1 MGGRVRAH
9 GARRSGDEGPPVWL
23 GDVSRAEGPLHAQI
37 GEVIEQAICAGH
49 LQPGDRLPPERELA
63 GWFGVNRLTLR
74 QALSGLEQGR
84 RIRRAVGRQGG
95 TFVAEPTV
103 ERDLSSFA
111 GFSEQVRRLGLTASA
126 LVLKARATP
135 APGPV
140 ARSLEL
146 KEGDTVFEVG
156 RLRLANARP
165 VLLESSSFPAERFP
179 GFWESPSEVPS
190 TSCWPNATMP
200 VRAEPLKSSSRSGRT
215 TMPPRCSGSPGA
227 RRCCLSSASPSTLT
241 TGRSSSRETCSGATA
256 PVWSCGASTSPSSE
270 VVSSA
275 GPKGSGELVG
285 RQGLRRDLDGAGF
298 GGDVDL
304 DVLSRFEQAVVDHA
318 DDQDERQHCVE
329 DRDLV
334 EEMQTEAE

>member
-37 GEVIEQAICAGH
+37 GEVIEQAIYAGH

-84 RIRRAVGRQGG
+84 LIRRAVGRQGG

-179 GFWESPSEVPS
+179 GLLGEPLGGSLYELLAERYDARPCRAVEKLE
-190 TSCWPNATMP
+190 P
-200 VRAEPLKSSSRSGRT
+200 VRADNYAAQVLGVARGAPLLLVERVAFDTDDRPVEFARDLFRGDRT
-215 TMPPRCSGSPGA
+215 RMV
-227 RRCCLSSASPSTLT
+227 
-241 TGRSSSRETCSGATA
+241 
-256 PVWSCGASTSPSSE
+256 VWSF
-270 VVSSA
+270 
-275 GPKGSGELVG
+275 
-285 RQGLRRDLDGAGF
+285 DLP
-298 GGDVDL
+298 
-304 DVLSRFEQAVVDHA
+304 EQ
-318 DDQDERQHCVE
+318 
-329 DRDLV
+329 
-334 EEMQTEAE
+334 